1 MSPKT
6 STTGSFVSREKDEV
20 YRTMDSFKI
29 RRKLGVYFEVKGS
42 LRGGPEGVLLRQTET
57 NRKDTVRS
65 PK

>member
-1 MSPKT
+1 
-6 STTGSFVSREKDEV
+6 
-20 YRTMDSFKI
+20 MDSFKI